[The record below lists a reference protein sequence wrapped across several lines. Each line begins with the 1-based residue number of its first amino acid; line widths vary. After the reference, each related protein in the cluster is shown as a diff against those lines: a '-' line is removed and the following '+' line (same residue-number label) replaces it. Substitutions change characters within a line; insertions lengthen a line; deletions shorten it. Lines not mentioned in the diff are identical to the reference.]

1 MANEEIKQEE
11 VLLAKNNLPIKTIT
25 KQDIDD
31 LKMHLEQLTS
41 WKQTLKLM
49 HHFFDYDC
57 LPLNKKKIIKE
68 FHAQSKV
75 FSIFYENFLFT
86 TKVLEDKLEKLGKR
100 EKVKN
105 NH

>member
-1 MANEEIKQEE
+1 MTNEEIKQEE

-49 HHFFDYDC
+49 HYFFDYDC

-75 FSIFYENFLFT
+75 FSIFHENFLST

-100 EKVKN
+100 EIVKN

>member
-11 VLLAKNNLPIKTIT
+11 VLLTKNNLPIKTIT

-31 LKMHLEQLTS
+31 LKMYLEELTS

-49 HHFFDYDC
+49 NNFFDYDC
-57 LPLNKKKIIKE
+57 LPLKKKKIIKE

-75 FSIFYENFLFT
+75 FSIFYENFVFT
-86 TKVLEDKLEKLGKR
+86 TTVLEDKLEKLEKK
-100 EKVKN
+100 EKVKK
-105 NH
+105 